1 MKFKILISV
10 VVVLAVG
17 FQSTGYSQG
26 RLPIPPLYEGEMQ
39 NGKRTF
45 NLLMQHSSTEF
56 FPGVQTP
63 TAGYNG
69 SFLGPT
75 LRMRK
80 GDEVVLNVTNQLGMR
95 TTTHWHGFHVPAI
108 MDGGPHQMIE
118 SGETW
123 SPTFTILNR
132 ASTFWYHPHL
142 MPSGNWRASEARA
155 HKCTWGWRE

>member
-1 MKFKILISV
+1 MKTQRPKFSILIIGIA
-10 VVVLAVG
+10 VLILAAIG
-17 FQSTGYSQG
+17 QAQQP
-26 RLPIPPLYEGEMQ
+26 LPIPPLDEGTIE

-45 NLLMQHSSTEF
+45 NLVMQNGSTEF
-56 FPGVQTP
+56 FTGVQTP

-69 SFLGPT
+69 NFLGPT

-118 SGETW
+118 SGTTW
-123 SPTFTILNR
+123 SPTSTILNR
-132 ASTFWYHPHL
+132 ASTF
-142 MPSGNWRASEARA
+142 GITRI
-155 HKCTWGWRE
+155 

>member
-1 MKFKILISV
+1 MKFKIVISV

-56 FPGVQTP
+56 FQGVQTP

-75 LRMRK
+75 LFMRK

-132 ASTFWYHPHL
+132 ASPIGITL
-142 MPSGNWRASEARA
+142 I
-155 HKCTWGWRE
+155 